1 MQIESIVSA
10 VNTSRVN
17 LMVSRD
23 PVLSVLA
30 RTCGITAQQCAADDA
45 VVSVESPLYHV
56 SESRQAIH
64 VDPRWVAVL
73 PDATRGTI
81 LDRVLQTILLHA
93 SESPETLAALVA
105 QAAREAQQQSGEG
118 SDDGKGSKG
127 DGSGKR
133 SNGSKG
139 DGSSKGSNGSS
150 GSNDGS
156 DADGNG
162 CSEGNRGSN
171 GDSGD
176 SSSSGSGVSGGPNA
190 SGYYDDAE
198 EQPVKG
204 LHLDQ
209 QQRMALGDAMA
220 SGRIAGYGAATAP
233 TSIQRVKVAFES
245 KREIESLLGS
255 LERKD
260 EADPTRM
267 LPNRRFPGGCGWRP
281 RHNPKLLVAL
291 DVSGSMS
298 EAHLRNGVSGVEKLA
313 RDLPYRI
320 DVIRFNSAVLGRPIE
335 ARAFLRAPFESGGGT
350 SFDAI
355 QRYADD
361 SGYEALIMV
370 TDGEDTMVPRDS
382 GILRRNVRTL
392 VALVPGSSE
401 ASQESIESQGYKV
414 VRMRN

>member
-17 LMVSRD
+17 LMISRD

-45 VVSVESPLYHV
+45 IVSVESPLYHV

-64 VDPRWVAVL
+64 IDPRWVEVL

-105 QAAREAQQQSGEG
+105 QAAREAQQQSGDG
-118 SDDGKGSKG
+118 SDGSDGDKGAGGGKRSSG
-127 DGSGKR
+127 DGS
-133 SNGSKG
+133 N
-139 DGSSKGSNGSS
+139 KGSNGSS

-156 DADGNG
+156 EAGGDGR
-162 CSEGNRGSN
+162 SDSNRGSN
-171 GDSGD
+171 GNSGD
-176 SSSSGSGVSGGPNA
+176 SASSGSGASSGPNA

-198 EQPVKG
+198 EQPIKG

-298 EAHLRNGVSGVEKLA
+298 ETHLRNGVSGVEKLA
-313 RDLPYRI
+313 RDLPYQI
-320 DVIRFNSAVLGRPIE
+320 DVIRFNSAVLGKPIE

-355 QRYADD
+355 QRYADNT
-361 SGYEALIMV
+361 GYEALIMV

-401 ASQESIESQGYKV
+401 ASQELIESQGYKV